1 MHTYIIFAWPMQLRG
16 HHLEN
21 KPYATLPPV
30 LSKISRPAAEKS
42 VDQRIGSEVTAFFC
56 CFMHE
61 SLRVVGVRA
70 HGSCL
75 YI

>member
-1 MHTYIIFAWPMQLRG
+1 MQLHG

-70 HGSCL
+70 HG
-75 YI
+75 